1 VLFNQK
7 SFKLAKVRGYD
18 KIEKFL
24 DSRKRDLTNFNGY
37 VILKY
42 NRGKVK

>member
-1 VLFNQK
+1 MLLLQNA
-7 SFKLAKVRGYD
+7 FKHLKLVGYERAE
-18 KIEKFL
+18 KIL